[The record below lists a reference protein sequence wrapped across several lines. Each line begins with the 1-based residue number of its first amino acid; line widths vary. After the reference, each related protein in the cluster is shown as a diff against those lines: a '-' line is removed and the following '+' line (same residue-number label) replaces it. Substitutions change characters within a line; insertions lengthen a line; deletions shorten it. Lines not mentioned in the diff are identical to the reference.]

1 MEDLHNEKARA
12 RARAQTMASYPPLP
26 EELLYLI
33 RQDTVRMAEADEP
46 NHNSSWDYAISPG
59 GHHYFSACAES
70 LDSYYLRLY
79 EYLPE
84 TNECK
89 RILGLEDV
97 AITYPRTI
105 RASKIHSSL
114 SFLPD
119 GKILFATHTTAAA
132 PGHPRW
138 MPFAYYDHPW
148 EGFPGSNVL
157 IYDPMT
163 GKTEDLGIPVPRE
176 SIYGGLY
183 EETTHSFYFFGYHR
197 GHAYRFDLASRRV
210 TDFGQATEFGTWRT
224 IPGTDGNLYGTTAS
238 GRLLRI
244 NIQKQCIEDIPFNF
258 PFHAELIN
266 RGTNNKLMHYANH
279 PDGGMYLTALS
290 CKNILRYDY
299 RTQTVKTLVRL
310 VPEIVDAQ
318 GMDGRCMGMA
328 IDRFG
333 VLWYLCEVMGFGALL
348 CAWDP
353 HGDAPPKSFGLLG
366 TKDRVFRASFGCFI
380 HDDILFANDTNR
392 ANTAHPAVIQVH
404 LDDLR
409 AHAGDPGSLPLDPLF
424 YLSMKDGFDRYFS
437 LTGRLLTEDIGE
449 ELETRDAVARQ
460 RDSEAFRRTLPSH
473 FDDKQ
478 RRRFYGDNALNATH
492 LPYTSCWAAK
502 LWQEAELYESTV
514 CHVDFDEENRVI
526 AVVRRKDGICEQV
539 TLCRGKVVE
548 RQITDWTEPD
558 AERIADKYRD
568 IALPCRPERNHLAY
582 ASAEC
587 VLADGRHL
595 VGTRDS
601 MLALVDDDG
610 NVFSLGAVGPCGAV
624 HAFAVSPDGQSA
636 IGAAGDPDDLG
647 MVFRFDLRTGLKLYG
662 RIFFHHADMPG
673 LIGASNEPYTVAWSK
688 DGASVAIGVHDR
700 LACVYRFE
708 LA

>member
-1 MEDLHNEKARA
+1 MKLEAKRQQ
-12 RARAQTMASYPPLP
+12 AQAMASFPPLP
-26 EELLYLI
+26 DALLYLI

-46 NHNSSWDYAISPG
+46 NHNSSWDYAISPD

-70 LDSYYLRLY
+70 LDTYYLRLY
-79 EYLPE
+79 EYLPD

-97 AITYPRTI
+97 AVTYPRAI

-157 IYDPMT
+157 LYDPIT

-176 SIYGGLY
+176 SIYGGQY
-183 EETTHSFYFFGYHR
+183 EATTHSFYFFGYHR
-197 GHAYRFDLASRRV
+197 GHAYRFDLATRRV

-224 IPGTDGNLYGTTAS
+224 IPGADGNLYGTTAS
-238 GRLLRI
+238 GRLIRI
-244 NIQKQCIEDIPFNF
+244 NIAKQCIEDVPYNF

-279 PDGGMYLTALS
+279 PDGGLYFTALS

-299 RTQTVKTLVRL
+299 QTKAVETLVRL
-310 VPEIVDAQ
+310 VPPEVDAQ
-318 GMDGRCMGMA
+318 NMDGRCMGMA
-328 IDRFG
+328 IDAYG
-333 VLWYLCEVMGFGALL
+333 VLWYLCEVLGLGALL

-353 HGDAPPKSFGLLG
+353 HGDATPRSYGLLG
-366 TKDRVFRASFGCFI
+366 TRDRVFRASFGCFI
-380 HDDILFANDTNR
+380 RDDVLYANDTNR
-392 ANTAHPAVIQVH
+392 ANTAHPAVLQVR
-404 LDDLR
+404 LADLR
-409 AHAGDPGSLPLDPLF
+409 THDGEKTDLPRDPLF
-424 YLSMKDGFDRYFS
+424 YLSMKDGFDRYLA
-437 LTGRLLTEDIGE
+437 LTGRILTDDIGE
-449 ELETRDAVARQ
+449 ELQTRAAITCK
-460 RDSEAFRRTLPSH
+460 RDSEAFRRTLPAH
-473 FDDKQ
+473 FDEKQ

-502 LWQEAELYESTV
+502 LWQEEGLYESTV
-514 CHVDFDEENRVI
+514 CDVAFDAENNVT
-526 AVVRRKDGICEQV
+526 AVVRRRDGICERV
-539 TLCRGKVVE
+539 TLHSGAVVD
-548 RQITDWTEPD
+548 RTVTAWTEPD
-558 AERIADKYRD
+558 PEVLADKYRD

-587 VLADGRHL
+587 TLAGGIRL

-601 MLALVDDDG
+601 MLALVHPDG
-610 NVFSLGAVGPCGAV
+610 TVFSLGAVGPCGAV

-636 IGAAGDPDDLG
+636 IGVSGDPDDLG
-647 MVFRFDLRTGLKLYG
+647 VVFRFDLKTGLKLYG

-673 LIGASNEPYTVAWSK
+673 LIGASNEPHTVAWSA
-688 DGASVAIGVHDR
+688 DGKSVAIGVRDR
-700 LACVYRFE
+700 LACVYRFV

>member
-1 MEDLHNEKARA
+1 MTFEAERA
-12 RARAQTMASYPPLP
+12 RARSMAHLP
-26 EELLYLI
+26 SIPDDLLHLI
-33 RQDTVRMAEADEP
+33 RQDTVKSAEAGEP
-46 NHNSSWDYAISPG
+46 DHNSSWDYAISPEG
-59 GHHYFSACAES
+59 RHYFSACAES
-70 LDSYYLRLY
+70 LDTDYLRLY

-84 TNECK
+84 TNVCK
-89 RILGLEDV
+89 RILGLEEV
-97 AITYPRTI
+97 AITYPRAI

-119 GKILFATHTTAAA
+119 GKLLFATHTTAAA

-157 IYDPMT
+157 IYDPNT

-183 EETTHSFYFFGYHR
+183 EKTTHSFYFFGYHR
-197 GHAYRFDLASRRV
+197 GHAYRLDLATRRV

-244 NIQKQCIEDIPFNF
+244 NIAKQCIEDIPFNF

-279 PDGGMYLTALS
+279 PDGGMYFTALS

-299 RTQTVKTLVRL
+299 ATQQVTVLERL
-310 VPEIVDAQ
+310 VPAAVDAI
-318 GMDGRCMGMA
+318 GLDGRCMGMA
-328 IDRFG
+328 IDAYG
-333 VLWYLCEVMGFGALL
+333 VLWYLCEVLGYGALL
-348 CAWDP
+348 CRWDP
-353 HGDAPPKSFGLLG
+353 HGTAKPESMGLLG
-366 TKDRVFRASFGCFI
+366 TPRRVFRASFGCFI
-380 HDDILFANDTNR
+380 HEDILYANDTNR
-392 ANTAHPAVIQVH
+392 ANTAHPAVIQVS
-404 LDDLR
+404 LADLR
-409 AHAGDPGSLPLDPLF
+409 DHAGEAGPLPQDPLF
-424 YLSMKDGFDRYFS
+424 YLSMKDGFDRY
-437 LTGRLLTEDIGE
+437 LEQTGSVLTEDIGE
-449 ELETRDAVARQ
+449 ELETRAALMRQ

-473 FDDKQ
+473 FDDSQ

-502 LWQEAELYESTV
+502 LWQESGLYESTV
-514 CHVDFDEENRVI
+514 CDVSFGTDGMAQ
-526 AVVRRKDGICEQV
+526 AVVRRRDGVYERVVMDNGTV
-539 TLCRGKVVE
+539 TARTE
-548 RQITDWTEPD
+548 TDYTESDPNVI
-558 AERIADKYRD
+558 AEKYRD
-568 IALPCRPERNHLAY
+568 IPLPCRPERNHLAY

-610 NVFSLGAVGPCGAV
+610 NVFSLGAVGICGAIHCLV
-624 HAFAVSPDGQSA
+624 PAPDGQSA
-636 IGAAGDPDDLG
+636 IGVSGDPDDLG
-647 MVFRFDLRTGLKLYG
+647 TVFRFDLKTGLTLYG

-673 LIGASNEPYTVAWSK
+673 LIGASNEPHCAAWSS
-688 DGASVAIGVHDR
+688 DGRYVLIGVRDR

-708 LA
+708 LS